1 MIAPAN
7 TPLEASPAPAS
18 GSSLNRHRA
27 VVRVLLAAVLAAV
40 ALTGLSLGAV
50 PLPSGVVLGLLAQ
63 ALELPISAEPTEA
76 QAAVLLHIR
85 LPRVILG
92 MLVGGGLAVAGAAM
106 QALFRNPLADPA
118 IIGVSSGAALV
129 AVAVIVL
136 GDTVLQNLHGLL
148 GIWTLPVAAFLGGLG
163 VTALVYR
170 LSWEQ
175 GETHMASLLLG
186 GIAINSLAGAATGL
200 LIYMADDAQLR
211 TLTFWAM
218 GSLGG
223 ASWVTVLAA
232 LPGVQVACLVIVWH
246 AQAAQCLAL
255 GRGRGQASGH
265 RCGAGEARVDCGLC
279 PRRRDRGRGVR
290 RHWLRGTGGPASRAA
305 FTRPR
310 PPLLPAGLRAH
321 RICPSHR
328 GRPRRPDARGPGGAA
343 HRDPDRTPRR
353 TLFPVAAATQTQWR
367 RRMLE
372 AIFATLSLG
381 GRRILDRVSVQVNAG
396 EVVALIGPNG
406 AGKSTLLKVLSGEL
420 KVERGRVALHGCPLG
435 AWKHRELARYRAVLP
450 QGARLDFS
458 FSVLEVVLLGRSPH
472 LVLLPRNSYTPQAV
486 KGLPA

>member
-7 TPLEASPAPAS
+7 TPLEATSAPAS

-27 VVRVLLAAVLAAV
+27 VVRVLLAAILAAV

-232 LPGVQVACLVIVWH
+232 LPGVQAACLVIVWH
-246 AQAAQCLAL
+246 ARAL
-255 GRGRGQASGH
+255 NALLL
-265 RCGAGEARVDCGLC
+265 GEAEARHLGIDVERVKRALIAASALAVGTAVAVSGVIGFVGLVVPHLARLLFGPDHRYC
-279 PRRRDRGRGVR
+279 LLACALIGSALLIGADLAARTLVAPAELPIGILTALLGAPFFL
-290 RHWLRGTGGPASRAA
+290 WL
-305 FTRPR
+305 
-310 PPLLPAGLRAH
+310 LLRK
-321 RICPSHR
+321 RN
-328 GRPRRPDARGPGGAA
+328 GGAA
-343 HRDPDRTPRR
+343 
-353 TLFPVAAATQTQWR
+353 
-367 RRMLE
+367 
-372 AIFATLSLG
+372 
-381 GRRILDRVSVQVNAG
+381 
-396 EVVALIGPNG
+396 
-406 AGKSTLLKVLSGEL
+406 
-420 KVERGRVALHGCPLG
+420 C
-435 AWKHRELARYRAVLP
+435 
-450 QGARLDFS
+450 
-458 FSVLEVVLLGRSPH
+458 
-472 LVLLPRNSYTPQAV
+472 
-486 KGLPA
+486 

>member
-7 TPLEASPAPAS
+7 TPLEASSAPAS

-27 VVRVLLAAVLAAV
+27 VVRVLLAAILTAV
-40 ALTGLSLGAV
+40 VLTGLSLGAV

-63 ALELPISAEPTEA
+63 ALELPIPAEPTEA

-136 GDTVLQNLHGLL
+136 GDTVLQGLHGLL

-232 LPGVQVACLVIVWH
+232 LPGVQAACLVIVYH
-246 AQAAQCLAL
+246 AQALNAL
-255 GRGRGQASGH
+255 LL
-265 RCGAGEARVDCGLC
+265 GEAEARHLGIDVERVKRALIAASALAVGTAVAVAGVIGFVGLVVPHLARLLLGPDHRYC
-279 PRRRDRGRGVR
+279 LLACALIGSALLTGADLAARTLVAPAELPIGILTALLGAPFFL
-290 RHWLRGTGGPASRAA
+290 WL
-305 FTRPR
+305 
-310 PPLLPAGLRAH
+310 LLRK
-321 RICPSHR
+321 RN
-328 GRPRRPDARGPGGAA
+328 GGAA
-343 HRDPDRTPRR
+343 
-353 TLFPVAAATQTQWR
+353 
-367 RRMLE
+367 
-372 AIFATLSLG
+372 
-381 GRRILDRVSVQVNAG
+381 
-396 EVVALIGPNG
+396 
-406 AGKSTLLKVLSGEL
+406 
-420 KVERGRVALHGCPLG
+420 C
-435 AWKHRELARYRAVLP
+435 
-450 QGARLDFS
+450 
-458 FSVLEVVLLGRSPH
+458 
-472 LVLLPRNSYTPQAV
+472 
-486 KGLPA
+486 